1 MLHLKTVTTRRT
13 GSAIVRTTLM
23 AMTVAI
29 LAACSSTKDPRRV
42 PTPLTQFKPAL
53 EVKQAWKASVGKSKG
68 FLFQPAVSAGFV
80 FAAGANGSIAKFDA
94 GSGRTIWHTKV
105 KEDLTAGVGVAD
117 DASMVAVGAQDG
129 YVIVLDGEGKRL
141 WSGSVGGEI
150 LTAPLIGHNLVLV
163 RTADGR
169 ITAFDAHTGEQKWVY
184 RNRAVPLN
192 LRTTLGM
199 RFAGANGVLAGFP
212 GGSMAAVNID
222 NGDPFWQSAVSFPQ
236 GVTEVERINDV
247 SGAPEL
253 VGRLA
258 CAGSFQGRIGCFDVE
273 NGQPVWQQ
281 PFSTYNGIAED
292 AQMVVAGDDWS
303 VVSAF
308 DANSGRALW
317 QNKELHS
324 RDLSRPVLLG
334 HAVVVGDYK
343 GFVHFLSTENGQFV
357 ARMKTDG
364 DPITAP
370 AVVSGDSLIVQTS
383 SGDLYAFQPQ

>member
-1 MLHLKTVTTRRT
+1 
-13 GSAIVRTTLM
+13 M

-68 FLFQPAVSAGFV
+68 FLFQPAISSGFIY
-80 FAAGANGSIAKFDA
+80 AAGANGSIAKFDA
-94 GSGRTIWHTKV
+94 TSGRSVWHTKV
-105 KEDLTAGVGVAD
+105 KEDLTAGVGVAED
-117 DASMVAVGAQDG
+117 GSLLAVGAQDG

-141 WSGSVGGEI
+141 WSGNVGGEI

-169 ITAFDAHTGEQKWVY
+169 ITAFDALTGEQKWVY

-199 RFAGANGVLAGFP
+199 RFAGANGILAGFP

-222 NGDPFWQSAVSFPQ
+222 NGDPFWQSAVSYPQ

-258 CAGSFQGRIGCFDVE
+258 CAGSFQGRLGCFDVE
-273 NGQPVWQQ
+273 NGQPVWQH
-281 PFSTYNGIAED
+281 PFSTYNGVAED
-292 AQMVVAGDDWS
+292 AQMVVAGDDYS

-308 DANSGRALW
+308 DANTGRLLW
-317 QNKELHS
+317 ENKELRA

-343 GFVHFLSTENGQFV
+343 GFVHFLSTDNGQFV

>member
-13 GSAIVRTTLM
+13 GSAIVRTTLV
-23 AMTVAI
+23 AMSIAI

-42 PTPLTQFKPAL
+42 PTPLTDFKPVM

-68 FLFQPAVSAGFV
+68 FLFQPTVVNGFV
-80 FAAGANGSIAKFDA
+80 FAAGNNGSVAKFDA
-94 GSGRTIWHTKV
+94 ASGRTIWRTKL
-105 KEDLTAGVGVAD
+105 KESLTAGVGVAD
-117 DASMVAVGAQDG
+117 DASLVAVGAQDG
-129 YVIVLDGEGKRL
+129 YVIVLDADGNRV

-150 LTAPLIGHNLVLV
+150 LTAPLIGHNLVIV
-163 RTADGR
+163 RTADGQ
-169 ITAFDAHTGEQKWVY
+169 ITAFDARTGEQKWVY

-212 GGSMAAVNID
+212 GGSIAAINID
-222 NGDPFWQSAVSFPQ
+222 SGEPFWQSPVSFPQ

-247 SGAPEL
+247 SGSPEL

-258 CAGSFQGRIGCFDVE
+258 CAGSFQGRLGCFDVE
-273 NGQPVWQQ
+273 NGQPVWEH
-281 PFSTYNGIAED
+281 PFSTYNGVAED
-292 AQMVVAGDDWS
+292 AQMVVAGDDFS

-308 DANSGRALW
+308 DANSGRPLWENKALR
-317 QNKELHS
+317 S

-343 GFVHFLSTENGQFV
+343 GFVHFLSTENGQFI

-364 DPITAP
+364 NPITAP
-370 AVVSGDSLIVQTS
+370 AVVSGDTLIVQTS